1 MLRADIAQRYAE
13 EILVAKESSRA
24 KVQEEYVEP
33 LRKTRSMRD
42 DVEEATTEVATL
54 KHQLKMVQ
62 SELLV
67 YKADLKAS
75 DQAFKDKERALQE
88 KERALKEIERA
99 HDTAATQV
107 VKLKIEL
114 ADMTTKSIVT
124 DAQLNEVLTE
134 LQRLQNSSNQS
145 QPEALKQL
153 VVDLDKYKEAEAS
166 LKAELEKLQAHHT
179 LQLTAAEKASAAI
192 LADVNRKLA
201 AKDQELA
208 MAIKTYED
216 RLKEANQAIAAH
228 KTAAET
234 LESKALNEDAGKLQ
248 LFADLDK
255 YKKAEASL
263 KADLEK
269 LQARHDA
276 DLDEIKSL
284 NLRVKLAQ
292 DEILHLKA
300 ELVNQ
305 QSERQEKIHGLELEM
320 QKMQKGHVKNL
331 QLSEALNEVL
341 ISEKQDEMLRSKLA
355 MDQVMDWH
363 DEWHTVV
370 ESIEMD
376 LNALSLQL
384 HGHAHAQKQASSS
397 SLQERFDTFLGQ
409 RPGKLPPREHVHS
422 QLSLTVLQNDADFEP
437 VGNRELRAESLASTA
452 SELSDKRVS
461 WGSESTKSV
470 PSTEISTLPSHRR
483 FTFM

>member
-13 EILVAKESSRA
+13 EMLVAKESSRGQ
-24 KVQEEYVEP
+24 VQDGYVET
-33 LRKTRSMRD
+33 LMAKTRSMRD

-75 DQAFKDKERALQE
+75 DEAFKDKERALQE

-124 DAQLNEVLTE
+124 GAQLNEVLTE
-134 LQRLQNSSNQS
+134 LQRLQNSSNES

-153 VVDLDKYKEAEAS
+153 VADLDKYKKAEAS
-166 LKAELEKLQAHHT
+166 LKAEFEKLQAHHT
-179 LQLTAAEKASAAI
+179 LQLIAAEKASAVI
-192 LADVNRKLA
+192 VADVNKKLA

-208 MAIKTYED
+208 MAIKMHED
-216 RLKEANQAIAAH
+216 RLKKANQAIAAH

-263 KADLEK
+263 KAELEK

-284 NLRVKLAQ
+284 KWRVKLAQ

-305 QSERQEKIHGLELEM
+305 QCEREEKLHGLELEIQAM
-320 QKMQKGHVKNL
+320 QNGHVKNL
-331 QLSEALNEVL
+331 QLEALNGAL
-341 ISEKQDEMLRSKLA
+341 ISEKQDEMLRCKLA

-363 DEWHTVV
+363 DEWHKVV
-370 ESIEMD
+370 ESLEMD

-384 HGHAHAQKQASSS
+384 HGHAHAHKQAPSS

-409 RPGKLPPREHVHS
+409 RPGKLPPRELVHS
-422 QLSLTVLQNDADFEP
+422 QISLTVLQKDADFEP
-437 VGNRELRAESLASTA
+437 VGNRELRAQSLASTA

-461 WGSESTKSV
+461 WGSESTKSF